1 MGFFEKARV
10 FSLVGLIV
18 PLVVLAVSCG
28 TSDAPEEVAVTTK
41 FSGEEMMPS
50 TVEARQGDTVSL
62 TIESDQPGTFH
73 LHGYDLTGEAKA
85 AQPAEIQFTANA
97 TGRFALTFHGD
108 PGGAGEATSGEGA
121 GSGKATAMDHGPM
134 ESESAVSLD
143 ISAQVDDDGGTHIFI
158 ETEGWRWAPEEVNL
172 ANSAGAG
179 HAHVYADGIKLGR
192 IYGPQHYLPS
202 LEPGTHEIRVNLNTN
217 AHDELTW
224 QGRPL
229 EATTTVTV
237 PEGMSAETSQPKGK
251 PGPVT
256 SDTPMSLTIMP
267 NPDPLGGYNLQ
278 IIPQGFE
285 FSPGSGLPHQ
295 PGRGYA
301 QVEIDGEFVTRAYVP
316 WLKLPAQGEGMHTF
330 SVRLVNNEGA
340 PYQFDSKAVEASAQV
355 HEAAQEKMDGGEV
368 SGGHHSSGAGGTD
381 HHSGGSD
388 GGSGNQGQSGS
399 GTGAG
404 GELEVGYLEVRP
416 R

>member
-1 MGFFEKARV
+1 MGFFEKAKV

-18 PLVVLAVSCG
+18 PLVVLVVSCG

-85 AQPAEIQFTANA
+85 AEPAEIQFTANA

-108 PGGAGEATSGEGA
+108 PGGAGAATSGEGA

-172 ANSAGAG
+172 ANRDGAG
-179 HAHVYADGIKLGR
+179 HAHVYADGVKLGR
-192 IYGPQHYLPS
+192 IYGPYHYLPS
-202 LEPGTHEIRVNLNTN
+202 LEPGTHEIMVNLNSN

-224 QGRPL
+224 QGTPL
-229 EATTTVTV
+229 EATTTITV
-237 PEGMSAETSQPKGK
+237 PEGKSAETSRL
-251 PGPVT
+251 PGEPGWVA
-256 SDTPMSLTIMP
+256 SDEPMSLAIVP

-278 IIPQGFE
+278 IMPQGFE
-285 FSPGSGLPHQ
+285 FSPGSGLPHE
-295 PGRGYA
+295 PGSGYA

-316 WLKLPAQGEGMHTF
+316 WLKLPALGEGMHTF

-340 PYQFDSKAVEASAQV
+340 PYQYDGKVVEDSAQV
-355 HEAAQEKMDGGEV
+355 HEEAKEEQAAGDG
-368 SGGHHSSGAGGTD
+368 SGGQGHHASGGAAGAGSD
-381 HHSGGSD
+381 HHSQAGS
-388 GGSGNQGQSGS
+388 S
-399 GTGAG
+399 AG
-404 GELEVGYLEVRP
+404 GGIELEVGYLEVLP